1 MSKKK
6 MQRYW
11 LQLPYISVS
20 KGMKQR
26 IHINVT
32 KDLFSFFQIYLDRGV
47 FFYLVPSV
55 KVLSMELVPP
65 NREKCLAGAEMVWTG
80 RQTHL
85 ISHQLI
91 SNSMVPWRLQK
102 CSLNTLRIYNPMQCL
117 IHLKTSLSML
127 KRSPITSMPTT
138 LVSGIWSET

>member
-1 MSKKK
+1 MYEALQQLARAQLCEKEEERKKENAK
-6 MQRYW
+6 I
-11 LQLPYISVS
+11 LILHLPYISVS

-65 NREKCLAGAEMVWTG
+65 NREKCLAGAEMGWTG

-85 ISHQLI
+85 IAHQLI
-91 SNSMVPWRLQK
+91 SNSMVP
-102 CSLNTLRIYNPMQCL
+102 
-117 IHLKTSLSML
+117 
-127 KRSPITSMPTT
+127 
-138 LVSGIWSET
+138 

>member
-1 MSKKK
+1 
-6 MQRYW
+6 
-11 LQLPYISVS
+11 
-20 KGMKQR
+20 MKQR

-80 RQTHL
+80 CQTHL

-91 SNSMVPWRLQK
+91 SGSMVP
-102 CSLNTLRIYNPMQCL
+102 
-117 IHLKTSLSML
+117 
-127 KRSPITSMPTT
+127 
-138 LVSGIWSET
+138 